1 MSVTDSV
8 ASILPELGYLE
19 DIFATMEWA
28 ESEIE
33 KAMAR
38 HGETRRE
45 GERGTGP
52 IWNSFMLLKAA
63 HNDELLREPLFRAHC
78 HELLERVAKSEDTR
92 PGTDAEMITVLS
104 KTSLVAPMTSAAACL
119 YMRLMDRSVPE
130 FSRSVAP
137 VVDLDAYEKVHGR
150 KADEYEADMRHK
162 LRQDWRTK

>member
-1 MSVTDSV
+1 MGVMDGI
-8 ASILPELGYLE
+8 AAILPELGYMESLFE
-19 DIFATMEWA
+19 AMEWA
-28 ESEIE
+28 EAEVE

-38 HGETRRE
+38 HGESRVE

-52 IWNSFMLLKAA
+52 IWNSFSLLKAT
-63 HNDELLREPLFRAHC
+63 HNEELLREPLFRAHC
-78 HELLERVAKSEDTR
+78 HELLERVAKDQDTR

-104 KTSLVAPMTSAAACL
+104 KTSLVAPVTSAAACL

-130 FSRSVAP
+130 FSRSVSP